1 VTSERPPFPF
11 IVACGRSGTTM
22 LRVMF
27 EQHPD
32 IAIPPESYFPVSFW
46 RRRAR
51 YGAPGGGV
59 DLAVMADDLLHHD
72 RFLAWRVDP
81 ALVRSTLTGVAPDY
95 PEAIR
100 RVYALYA
107 SSHGKSRYGDKT
119 PPFLMHMRMLAEQ
132 FPEARFI
139 HLVRDGRDVVLSLR
153 DQPFAPSSFT
163 GSSEYWSA
171 RVRRARQAGER
182 LGPARYREIRYEDL
196 VANPERELTTLCE
209 FIELD
214 FTPAMLAY
222 GDTSQ
227 IPLTD
232 KMRTSGAAQPPGASR
247 RDWRSQLTARQLAVV
262 EAVAGEQLVAFG
274 YELATTPSARAR
286 ATATTVQAWRRT
298 GGKAA
303 GAVAGR
309 LRQGWPRRSGAI

>member
-1 VTSERPPFPF
+1 
-11 IVACGRSGTTM
+11 M

-46 RRRAR
+46 RRRDR
-51 YGAPGGGV
+51 YAVPGGV
-59 DLAVMADDLLHHD
+59 DLAVLAADLLRHD
-72 RFLAWRVDP
+72 RFQAWRVDDD
-81 ALVRSTLTGVAPDY
+81 LVRTRLTGTVPDF

-107 SSHGKSRYGDKT
+107 ESHGKSRYGDKT

-163 GSSEYWSA
+163 GAAEYWA
-171 RVRRARQAGER
+171 GRVRRARAAGER
-182 LGPARYREIRYEDL
+182 LGSGRYRELRYEDL
-196 VANPERELTTLCE
+196 VADPERELRALCE
-209 FIELD
+209 FVELEY
-214 FTPAMLAY
+214 TPAMLAY
-222 GDTSQ
+222 EDTSN

-232 KMRTSGAAQPPGASR
+232 KMRASGVIRPPGSSG
-247 RDWRSQLTARQLAVV
+247 RDWRSQMTSRQLAVV
-262 EAVAGEQLVAFG
+262 ETVAGEQLAAFG
-274 YELATTPSARAR
+274 YEPAATPGARAK
-286 ATATTVQAWRRT
+286 ATASTVRAWRRT
-298 GGKAA
+298 GGKVAS
-303 GAVAGR
+303 GVAGR
-309 LRQGWPRRSGAI
+309 VRRGSAPRTGTV